1 MATLQQN
8 WKKSGKQA
16 WSSTSSYNYNMDV
29 LEIKADTEEEE
40 AIKFFDENNGFGKSG
55 KCPPYV
61 VRHTFKNG
69 VLTSLATY
77 CGYD

>member
-8 WKKSGKQA
+8 WHKSNKQA
-16 WSSTSSYNYNMDV
+16 WSSASSYNYNMDM
-29 LEIKADTEEEE
+29 LEIKAGTEEE

-55 KCPPYV
+55 KCPPYSV
-61 VRHTFKNG
+61 QHKFENG
-69 VLTSLATY
+69 VLVSLATY

>member
-8 WKKSGKQA
+8 WHKSNKNA
-16 WSSTSSYNYNMDV
+16 WGSGSSYNYNMDL
-29 LEIKADTEEEE
+29 LEIKADTEEEG
-40 AIKFFDENNGFGKSG
+40 IKFFDDNNGFGKSG
-55 KCPPYV
+55 KCPPYA
-61 VRHTFKNG
+61 VRHSFENG